1 MGAHDALFE
10 SLSVTNRGSWS
21 ALEIEMKENCQAA
34 LREALGDTEYER
46 RLAVG
51 HALSLDRV
59 VDYALRRIT
68 V

>member
-1 MGAHDALFE
+1 M
-10 SLSVTNRGSWS
+10 
-21 ALEIEMKENCQAA
+21 EIEMRENYRAS

-59 VDYALRRIT
+59 VHYALGRVAI
-68 V
+68 